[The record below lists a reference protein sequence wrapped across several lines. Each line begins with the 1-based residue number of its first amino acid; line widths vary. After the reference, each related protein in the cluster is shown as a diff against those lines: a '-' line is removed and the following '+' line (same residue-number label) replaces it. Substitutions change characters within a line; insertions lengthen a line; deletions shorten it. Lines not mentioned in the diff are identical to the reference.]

1 MKYCYRTINL
11 GNCFVKIASTEDGVV
26 VGERWCNKKG
36 EIHRRC
42 GLPAMVHNNG
52 IEEYY
57 IGGVYQRT
65 EVVTPPTSSY
75 TTMDPTVK
83 GLGK

>member
-1 MKYCYRTINL
+1 MKYHTINL
-11 GNCFVKIASTEDGVV
+11 GDCSVKIASTEGGVV
-26 VGERWCNKKG
+26 VGEQWRNKKG
-36 EIHRRC
+36 KIHRRC
-42 GLPAMVHNNG
+42 GLPAMIHNNG

-57 IGGVYQRT
+57 IGGVHQRT

-83 GLGK
+83 GLRK